1 LALHTQLHSSVSSPT
16 VDPLIAGQFRI
27 VAPLDSSLTGR
38 TYLGRHAELDQ
49 PVVIK
54 LMHLGSSLTVRAR
67 FEREARAL
75 SCIAHPHVARLLAYG
90 KTADGRRYMVTEHTE
105 GRTLRKVLQRWGRL
119 PEARA
124 FRVLDQVAQALEA
137 THRAGL
143 VHRNLKPESVVLGE
157 TRDGSDL
164 VKLTNFGLVRATFAL
179 DDRLGDASTRTGAMT
194 GTPRYWA
201 PEQVLGDLAD
211 ARTDVYAF
219 GLLAYEILTG
229 KSPFESTTTEGFAW
243 QHVHQAPRLTDRQ
256 GRARVRPAVQA
267 LVMRCLAKHPDQRFA
282 SMSELREALRRARG
296 VARRESRQR
305 TVKAKVVA
313 QLRRPEV
320 WVTAAVA
327 FFAGLFGALAG

>member
-1 LALHTQLHSSVSSPT
+1 MALHAPLHSSVLPPT
-16 VDPLIAGQFRI
+16 DDALIAGQFKI

-38 TYLGRHAELDQ
+38 TWLGRHAELDQ
-49 PVVIK
+49 PVIIK
-54 LMHLGSSLTVRAR
+54 LMHVGSSPTVRAR

-90 KTADGRRYMVTEHTE
+90 KTGDGRRYMVTEHTE

-119 PEARA
+119 PEGRA
-124 FRVLDQVAQALEA
+124 LRVLDQIAQALEA

-157 TRDGSDL
+157 TRDGTDL
-164 VKLTNFGLVRATFAL
+164 VKLTNFGLVRASFAM

-194 GTPRYWA
+194 GTPKYWA
-201 PEQVLGDLAD
+201 PEQVLGDTAD

-219 GLLAYEILTG
+219 GVVAFEVLTG

-243 QHVHQAPRLTDRQ
+243 QHVHQPPKLTDRQ
-256 GRARVRPAVQA
+256 GRARLRPALEMIVR
-267 LVMRCLAKHPDQRFA
+267 RCLAKHPDQRFA
-282 SMSELREALRRARG
+282 TMTELREALRKARG
-296 VARRESRQR
+296 AARREARQR
-305 TVKAKVVA
+305 TLQGRVKA

-320 WVTAAVA
+320 WVTATVA
-327 FFAGLFGALAG
+327 FLAGLLGALVG